1 MIPVAAAIVLMYLLL
16 RGSGARSVDVVTE
29 TLEVSEGFVGD
40 NGSLNQPVYEFGLRR
55 VEAPQCELI
64 FKTPKGRYF
73 SDSDKPTAQFGV
85 VFYSVEDDGRR
96 VITRDNG
103 LEVEQS
109 VFESR
114 SVGYYVVQ
122 YTPDYTSHSILNP
135 YGSTG
140 LRDWVIREGTHNGQA
155 TPEASTL
162 EAERLY
168 ANAIEPQ
175 PEAVP
180 EDEDLDDG
188 EIDPTQPSIPTLGG
202 SLGSISNET
211 GSGDTDVVL
220 TPSEATETSLE
231 DNIEIADTSS
241 IIENSGNS
249 PFTNLMSGAF

>member
-1 MIPVAAAIVLMYLLL
+1 MIPVAAALVLMYLLL
-16 RGSGARSVDVVTE
+16 RGSSVRMVNVITE

-40 NGSLNQPVYEFGLRR
+40 NGSINQPVYGFGLRR

-73 SDSDKPTAQFGV
+73 SESDKPTAQFGV

-96 VITRDNG
+96 VITRDNDV
-103 LEVEQS
+103 EVEQS

-140 LRDWVIREGTHNGQA
+140 LRDWVIREGTHNGEA

-168 ANAIEPQ
+168 ANAIEPR
-175 PEAVP
+175 PESVP
-180 EDEDLDDG
+180 EDDDLDDG
-188 EIDPTQPSIPTLGG
+188 EVDPSKPSIPTLGG
-202 SLGSISNET
+202 SMGSISDET
-211 GSGDTDVVL
+211 GQSDADVAL
-220 TPSEATETSLE
+220 KPSEASETSLD
-231 DNIEIADTSS
+231 DNIVIVDGSS
-241 IIENSGNS
+241 NVENSRNYS
-249 PFTNLMSGAF
+249 FTNLMSGAF